1 MSLYMSKKSDLS
13 RLAFAIEKIDDI
25 FEYKEQYK
33 TIENLLNTKL
43 GFDATNMC
51 IMQIGETLNKLSSDI
66 QKDYPKLP
74 IKESYLTRNYIAHD
88 YEGVN
93 KHIIEM
99 IIRQQL
105 PLLKEELQKIIN
117 KLQK

>member
-1 MSLYMSKKSDLS
+1 MSSPSDITKIL
-13 RLAFAIEKIDDI
+13 FVIEKIDDLLS
-25 FEYKEQYK
+25 YKQDFK
-33 TIENLLNTKL
+33 SVENLLNSKM

-51 IMQIGETLNKLSSDI
+51 IMQIGETLNKLSPEI
-66 QKDYPKLP
+66 QSQYAELP

-99 IIRQQL
+99 IIRDQL
-105 PLLKEELQKIIN
+105 P
-117 KLQK
+117 KLQLYLEALIKEIQK

>member
-1 MSLYMSKKSDLS
+1 MSKNSDLS
-13 RLAFAIEKIDDI
+13 RLTFAIEKIDDI
-25 FEYKEQYK
+25 FEYKTQYK

-43 GFDATNMC
+43 GFDATTMC
-51 IMQIGETLNKLSSDI
+51 IMQIGETLNKLSPAI
-66 QKDYPKLP
+66 QQKYTELP

-105 PLLKEELQKIIN
+105 PLLKQQLQTIIKELKN
-117 KLQK
+117 

>member
-1 MSLYMSKKSDLS
+1 MSNKSDAT
-13 RLAFAIEKIDDI
+13 RLPFAIEKIDDI
-25 FEYKEQYK
+25 FEYKQQYK
-33 TIENLLNTKL
+33 SIESLLNSKL

-51 IMQIGETLNKLSSDI
+51 IMQLGETLNKLSVQI
-66 QKDYPKLP
+66 QEKYMELP

-99 IIRQQL
+99 IIREQL
-105 PLLKEELQKIIN
+105 PLLKEQLQNILIELEN
-117 KLQK
+117 

>member
-1 MSLYMSKKSDLS
+1 MSKHSDITKIL
-13 RLAFAIEKIDDI
+13 FVIEKINDLLS
-25 FEYKEQYK
+25 YKQDFK
-33 TIENLLNTKL
+33 SIENLLNSKM

-51 IMQIGETLNKLSSDI
+51 IMQIGETLNKLSLEI
-66 QKDYPKLP
+66 QEQYTELP

-99 IIRQQL
+99 IIRDQL
-105 PLLKEELQKIIN
+105 PKLKLYLETLIKEIQ
-117 KLQK
+117 Q

>member
-1 MSLYMSKKSDLS
+1 MSKHSDISKIL
-13 RLAFAIEKIDDI
+13 FVIEKIDDLLS
-25 FEYKEQYK
+25 YKEDFK
-33 TIENLLNTKL
+33 SIENLLNSKM

-51 IMQIGETLNKLSSDI
+51 IMQIGETLNKLTPELQS
-66 QKDYPKLP
+66 QYTELP

-99 IIRQQL
+99 IIRVQL
-105 PLLKEELQKIIN
+105 PKLKLYLETVIKEIQK
-117 KLQK
+117 

>member
-1 MSLYMSKKSDLS
+1 MSKNTDITKLE
-13 RLAFAIEKIDDI
+13 FVVEKIDDLLS
-25 FEYKEQYK
+25 YKDDFK
-33 TIENLLNTKL
+33 GIEALLNSKI

-51 IMQIGETLNKLSSDI
+51 IMQIGETLNKLSQDI
-66 QKDYPKLP
+66 IEKYSSLP

-99 IIRQQL
+99 IIREQL
-105 PLLKEELQKIIN
+105 PELKQNILHIVRELTK
-117 KLQK
+117 